1 LKFRVG
7 HATHHQWQM
16 ACELALSQV
25 EGLKQ
30 QIGFTPN
37 STLGFVYLTESL
49 AAHGSEVLELL
60 KERTG
65 VDDWVGAVGMGICAT
80 GAEYFNEPAV
90 SIMLTDLPVNQYQIF
105 SGRRRAPKLD
115 ERTSTGEQLSYTA
128 VVHADPATGDI
139 QELINDMA
147 DRTQTGLLFGGIT
160 SGQASI
166 GQFAAEPVNGGISG
180 AVFSSG
186 IKVLTK
192 ITQGCSPLGK
202 EHSVASA
209 QGHYLRSFDSGPALD
224 VLLKDL
230 GIQEQQRTSR
240 NGEEILKSISA
251 SRLQKGL
258 LIGVSPKS
266 ENKSNSFGFGDYVV
280 RHIVG
285 IDPIN
290 RIVAVADH
298 IHEGDKAVFCT
309 RDAQAARKDLIRI
322 CTELRSEAEEEGLE
336 IQGAL
341 YFSCVARGENTFG
354 EQGAELGIIQHNLGD
369 VPLTGFYANGEIGR
383 NKLYG
388 YTGVLTLFVK

>member
-1 LKFRVG
+1 LKFRSG
-7 HATHHQWQM
+7 HATHHQWRM

-25 EGLKQ
+25 DGLRQ
-30 QIGFTPN
+30 QTGFIPN
-37 STLGFVYLTESL
+37 ATLGFVYLTEPL
-49 AAHGSEVLELL
+49 AGHGDEVLEML

-65 VDDWVGAVGMGICAT
+65 VDDWVGAVGMGVCAS
-80 GAEYFNEPAV
+80 GAEYFNEPAI

-147 DRTQTGLLFGGIT
+147 NRTQTGLLFGGIT
-160 SGQASI
+160 SSQASV
-166 GQFAAEPVNGGISG
+166 GQFAAEAVNGGISG

-202 EHSVASA
+202 EHTVASA
-209 QGHYLRSFDSGPALD
+209 EGHYLRRFESGPALD

-230 GIQEQQRTSR
+230 GVEEQRRTSR
-240 NGEEILKSISA
+240 NGDEILKSISE

-258 LIGVSPKS
+258 LIGVAPKDTDT
-266 ENKSNSFGFGDYVV
+266 KSAFGFGDYVV

-285 IDPIN
+285 IDPLN
-290 RIVAVADH
+290 RIIAVADH
-298 IHEGDKAVFCT
+298 MQVGDKAVFCT
-309 RDAQAARKDLIRI
+309 RDALAARKDLIRI

-388 YTGVLTLFVK
+388 YTGVLTIFVK

>member
-1 LKFRVG
+1 
-7 HATHHQWQM
+7 M

-30 QIGFTPN
+30 QKGFT
-37 STLGFVYLTESL
+37 SDATLGFVYLTEPLSTH
-49 AAHGSEVLELL
+49 ANDVLELL

-65 VDDWVGAVGMGICAT
+65 IDDWVGAVGVGICAS
-80 GAEYFNEPAV
+80 GAEYFNEPAI
-90 SIMLTDLPVNQYQIF
+90 SIMVTDLPANQYQIF
-105 SGRRRAPKLD
+105 SGRRRAPKRD

-139 QELINDMA
+139 QELINEMA
-147 DRTQTGLLFGGIT
+147 ERTQTGLLFGGIT
-160 SGQASI
+160 SGQTSI
-166 GQFAAEPVNGGISG
+166 GQFASEAVNGGISG

-186 IKVLTK
+186 IRVLTK
-192 ITQGCSPLGK
+192 ITQGCTPLGK

-209 QGHYLRSFDSGPALD
+209 SGHYLRSFDSGPALD

-230 GIQEQQRTSR
+230 GIQEAQRTSQ
-240 NGEEILKSISA
+240 NGDDILKSISE

-258 LIGVSPKS
+258 LIGVTPK
-266 ENKSNSFGFGDYVV
+266 NDNSKATFGFGDYVV

-285 IDPIN
+285 IDPVN

-298 IHEGDKAVFCT
+298 IQEGDKAIFCT

-341 YFSCVARGENTFG
+341 YFSCVARGESTFG
-354 EQGAELGIIQHNLGD
+354 EQGVELGIIQHNLGD

>member
-1 LKFRVG
+1 
-7 HATHHQWQM
+7 M

-25 EGLKQ
+25 DGLRQ
-30 QIGFTPN
+30 QTGFIPN
-37 STLGFVYLTESL
+37 ATLGFVYLTEPL
-49 AAHGSEVLELL
+49 AGHGDEVLEML

-65 VDDWVGAVGMGICAT
+65 VDDWVGAVGMGVCAS
-80 GAEYFNEPAV
+80 GAEYFNEPAI

-147 DRTQTGLLFGGIT
+147 NRTQTGLLFGGIT
-160 SGQASI
+160 SGQASV
-166 GQFAAEPVNGGISG
+166 GQFAAEAVNGGISG

-202 EHSVASA
+202 EHTVASA
-209 QGHYLRSFDSGPALD
+209 EGHYLRRFESGPALD

-230 GIQEQQRTSR
+230 GVEEQQRTSR
-240 NGEEILKSISA
+240 NGDEILKSISE

-258 LIGVSPKS
+258 LIGVAPKDTDT
-266 ENKSNSFGFGDYVV
+266 KSAFGFGDYVV

-285 IDPIN
+285 IDPLN
-290 RIVAVADH
+290 RIIAVADH
-298 IHEGDKAVFCT
+298 MHVGDKAVFCT

-388 YTGVLTLFVK
+388 YTGVLTIFVK

>member
-1 LKFRVG
+1 LKFRSG

-25 EGLKQ
+25 DGLRQ
-30 QIGFTPN
+30 QTGFIPN
-37 STLGFVYLTESL
+37 ATLGFVYLTEPL
-49 AAHGSEVLELL
+49 AGHGDEVLEML

-65 VDDWVGAVGMGICAT
+65 VDDWVGAVGMGVCAS
-80 GAEYFNEPAV
+80 GAEYFNEPAI

-147 DRTQTGLLFGGIT
+147 NRTQTGLLFGGIT
-160 SGQASI
+160 SSQASV
-166 GQFAAEPVNGGISG
+166 GQFAAEAVNGGISG

-202 EHSVASA
+202 EHTVASA
-209 QGHYLRSFDSGPALD
+209 EGHYLRRFESGPALD

-230 GIQEQQRTSR
+230 GVEEQRRTSR
-240 NGEEILKSISA
+240 NGDEILKSISE

-258 LIGVSPKS
+258 LIGVAPKDTDT
-266 ENKSNSFGFGDYVV
+266 KSAFGFGDYVV

-285 IDPIN
+285 IDPLN
-290 RIVAVADH
+290 RIIAVADH
-298 IHEGDKAVFCT
+298 MQVGDKAVFCT
-309 RDAQAARKDLIRI
+309 RDALAARKDLIRI

-388 YTGVLTLFVK
+388 YTGVLTIFVK